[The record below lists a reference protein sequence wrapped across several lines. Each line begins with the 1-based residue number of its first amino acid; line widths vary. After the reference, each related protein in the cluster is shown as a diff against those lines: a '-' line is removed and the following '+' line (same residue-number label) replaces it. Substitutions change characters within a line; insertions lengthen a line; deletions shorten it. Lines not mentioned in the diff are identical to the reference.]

1 MAGSKNT
8 VSGAYPQESAQPLTI
23 AQTLNVVME
32 TCREQREL
40 IEMLTQKNN
49 QERIVK
55 LSEACYCCKGY
66 NQSCL
71 PNKVILSAVC
81 YCCVGYDRPCL
92 QTPPTI
98 WTSMYNQSFGQNSQ
112 SSPILPQVAPR
123 EDNQHMMEFP
133 AQVKSDSDMDIRDG
147 NDRAPAPPQGQR
159 SQHTCFNCGKVGH
172 FLRDCPLPRRLPPPP
187 GPRRADRKKRDN
199 PKKGRVNHLQ
209 ILEASAAAPVMAGM
223 FLANSHP
230 AIVLSIQEHRMLLS
244 VHPV

>member
-1 MAGSKNT
+1 MLALQMAGSKNT
-8 VSGAYPQESAQPLTI
+8 VSGAYPQEPAQPLTI

-81 YCCVGYDRPCL
+81 YCCVGYDHPCL

-112 SSPILPQVAPR
+112 PSPILPQVA
-123 EDNQHMMEFP
+123 
-133 AQVKSDSDMDIRDG
+133 
-147 NDRAPAPPQGQR
+147 
-159 SQHTCFNCGKVGH
+159 
-172 FLRDCPLPRRLPPPP
+172 
-187 GPRRADRKKRDN
+187 
-199 PKKGRVNHLQ
+199 
-209 ILEASAAAPVMAGM
+209 
-223 FLANSHP
+223 
-230 AIVLSIQEHRMLLS
+230 
-244 VHPV
+244 

>member
-112 SSPILPQVAPR
+112 SSPILPQVAPK

-133 AQVKSDSDMDIRDG
+133 AQVKSDSDMDISDG
-147 NDRAPAPPQGQR
+147 NDRAPAAPQDNDPSTLVSTVEKLDTFSETAPCQDASHLLQALRGQIGKRRVPATKDVSTTCRYLKLLQELIRYLLPPR
-159 SQHTCFNCGKVGH
+159 SQ
-172 FLRDCPLPRRLPPPP
+172 
-187 GPRRADRKKRDN
+187 
-199 PKKGRVNHLQ
+199 
-209 ILEASAAAPVMAGM
+209 
-223 FLANSHP
+223 
-230 AIVLSIQEHRMLLS
+230 
-244 VHPV
+244 